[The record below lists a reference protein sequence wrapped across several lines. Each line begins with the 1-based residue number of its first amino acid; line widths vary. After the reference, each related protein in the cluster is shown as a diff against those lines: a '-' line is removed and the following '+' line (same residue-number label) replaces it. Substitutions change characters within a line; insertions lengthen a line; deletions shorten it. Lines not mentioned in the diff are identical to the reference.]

1 MYSYMRIPPFLIPIA
16 VGAIIQLIKMIVD
29 IFAHKQKLHL
39 ASFWKSW
46 WFPSVHSWLSSSIV
60 TLVALME
67 WIWTTEF
74 AVCVTFAILFWYDAA
89 NVRYEAGKHA
99 QYINEIK
106 DELRSF
112 SFIDYKLQD
121 LQERLWHTTIE
132 VIWGVMV
139 GSMLTIMVYFLVPRI
154 LSLTI
159 W

>member
-1 MYSYMRIPPFLIPIA
+1 MRIAPFLIPLA
-16 VGAIIQLIKMIVD
+16 VGSIIQLIKMIVD
-29 IFAHKQKLHL
+29 VFAYRQKLQFS
-39 ASFWKSW
+39 SFRRSG
-46 WFPSVHSWLSSSIV
+46 WFPSVHSGISSSIA
-60 TLVALME
+60 TLVWLQNGFFSMN
-67 WIWTTEF
+67 F
-74 AVCVTFAILFWYDAA
+74 AICFTFAFLFRYDAA

-132 VIWGVMV
+132 VIGWIIV
-139 GSMLTIMVYFLVPRI
+139 GAMLTSIIFYFLPQI
-154 LSLTI
+154 LPITI